1 MNNEPHLIHK
11 KFKSMFFIELSYST
25 DFVDNFWG
33 FLYNAYNTSLANLYE
48 FLLLLLRLY
57 FTTKNTLVKSG
68 KWKV

>member
-25 DFVDNFWG
+25 DFVDNFLG
-33 FLYNAYNTSLANLYE
+33 FLYNAYNTSFANLNG

-57 FTTKNTLVKSG
+57 FTAKNKLVQSGRYKS
-68 KWKV
+68 